1 MLLIKLRLV
10 TPTEVNKCIQTP
22 RNACSIGYDN
32 ISVSFITPVAEYLES
47 PLMFITNNFVVTP
60 AFPGIWK
67 IARISLILKVVNPS
81 QLKDYRPMSIL
92 SILCKIYE
100 KLVLKQ
106 MIECI
111 EKCFIYLKHHSGY
124 RKNHSASTLLMKL
137 DDDNKTRVKL
147 TSPFNA
153 DYFKVFSAI
162 DLYTL
167 ILL

>member
-1 MLLIKLRLV
+1 M
-10 TPTEVNKCIQTP
+10 
-22 RNACSIGYDN
+22 
-32 ISVSFITPVAEYLES
+32 SFITPVAEYLES
-47 PLMFITNNFVVTP
+47 PLTFIINNFVVTP

-67 IARISLILKVVNPS
+67 TARISLIQKVVNPS
-81 QLKDYRPMSIL
+81 QLKDYRPISIL
-92 SILCKIYE
+92 PILCKIYE

-111 EKCFIYLKHHSGY
+111 EKCYIYLKHQSGY

-137 DDDNKTRVKL
+137 DDDSKTRRVKL

-153 DYFKVFSAI
+153 DYFKVFNAI

-167 ILL
+167 ILLWGLIGQWII

>member
-1 MLLIKLRLV
+1 M
-10 TPTEVNKCIQTP
+10 
-22 RNACSIGYDN
+22 
-32 ISVSFITPVAEYLES
+32 SFITPVAEYLES
-47 PLMFITNNFVVTP
+47 LLTFIINNFVVTP

-81 QLKDYRPMSIL
+81 QLKDYRPISIL
-92 SILCKIYE
+92 PILCKIYE

-111 EKCFIYLKHHSGY
+111 EKWFIYLKHQSGHRKIHST
-124 RKNHSASTLLMKL
+124 STLLMKL

-153 DYFKVFSAI
+153 DYFKVFNAI